1 MRWSL
6 LGVALLL
13 AVGPA
18 RAAPD
23 DKSDKKDLTPAQEV
37 EKLTADYS
45 KAQQDF
51 YEKYG
56 KAKTDEERAK
66 LADEAMPKPGPVAE
80 RLLELAE
87 KNPADK
93 GVNPK
98 ALDWVVRNAGFGGD
112 AAKQKDRALD
122 LLARDHA
129 ADDRVGDLCLALART
144 PSAAAEKFMRAVAE
158 KNPKDEAKG
167 KATLALGQYLKYTA
181 ESVREMKKDPEVA
194 KRVEAMAGK
203 ETADK
208 LASADPDQMEKEAEK
223 QLQTAADK
231 YADVAVYNSTVGA
244 FAKGELFE
252 VKNLQIGMV
261 APEIEGEDLNGKP
274 LKLSDYHGKV
284 VVLDFWG
291 NW

>member
-23 DKSDKKDLTPAQEV
+23 DKPDKKDLTPAQEV

-66 LADEAMPKPGPVAE
+66 LADEAMPKPGPVAA

-93 GVNPK
+93 DVNPK
-98 ALDWVVRNAGFGGD
+98 ALLWIVRNAGYGGD
-112 AAKQKDRALD
+112 ATKQKDRALD

-129 ADDRVGDLCLALART
+129 ADDQVGDLCLALART
-144 PSAAAEKFMRAVAE
+144 PSAVAE

-231 YADVAVYNSTVGA
+231 YADAPLYNSTVGA

-252 VKNLQIGMV
+252 LENLRIGMV
-261 APEIEGEDLNGKP
+261 APEIEGEDLDGKP